1 MNRNPEVDRWFD
13 QAGHPLDAA
22 MRRAR
27 EIILGADDRVTE
39 SIKWKTPTFAYQGN
53 IVSFNPS
60 KHVISLMFH
69 RGAEIPGAHPRLE
82 GGGRLA
88 RTMRFSDLEQLEAG
102 RADLEAVIR
111 AWCDWKAGSPA
122 PG

>member
-1 MNRNPEVDRWFD
+1 MNRNPEVDRWFEE
-13 QAGHPLDAA
+13 AGHPLDAA

-27 EIILGADDRVTE
+27 EIILGADGRVTE

-69 RGAEIPGAHPRLE
+69 RGAEIPGTHPRLE
-82 GGGRLA
+82 GDGRLA
-88 RTMRFSDLEQLEAG
+88 RTMRFGDLDQLEAG

-122 PG
+122 RG

>member
-1 MNRNPEVDRWFD
+1 MHRNPEVDRWFEE
-13 QAGHPLDAA
+13 AGHPLDAA

-27 EIILGADDRVTE
+27 EIILGADGRVTE

-69 RGAEIPGAHPRLE
+69 RGAEIPGDHPRLE
-82 GGGRLA
+82 GDGRLA
-88 RTMRFSDLEQLEAG
+88 RTMRFGDLDQLEAG

-122 PG
+122 RG